1 MKPKSK
7 LLFLIFF
14 IFSINAFDTN
24 QLPLSDKLKE
34 TFPKLNASC
43 FIIANLDC
51 SIVINESNSNRKIHT
66 GTFDNIVFSTKLKKL
81 KTPIEKQ
88 NNPFIGNNKLTLYD
102 MINIFNCILIN
113 RSYISEI
120 RQKNTKIS
128 IIKSA
133 MSGYG
138 CVFVYE
144 HSGKYIG
151 ILYGANS
158 REKVLN
164 DIKNITNWLKQFY
177 ILDIKQNLIE
187 IPVLY
192 GNERRIDLAEQKR
205 KILISKFT
213 SGKIERAYHYKTVSC
228 APIEKGDIFG
238 TVFYFSELFKNP
250 IRIPLISMKCVKRSG
265 ILNRILD
272 TIHYIIFGSNN
283 SKHIDPSRNTSE

>member
-1 MKPKSK
+1 MKSK
-7 LLFLIFF
+7 LLFLTFF

-24 QLPLSDKLKE
+24 QLPISDKLKE

-51 SIVINESNSNRKIHT
+51 SIIINESNSNKKIHT
-66 GTFDNIVFSTKLKKL
+66 GTFDNIIFSTKLK
-81 KTPIEKQ
+81 TFIEKQ
-88 NNPFIGNNKLTLYD
+88 NNPFLGNNKLTLYD
-102 MINIFNCILIN
+102 MINIFNCVLTH

-120 RQKNTKIS
+120 RQENTQIS
-128 IIKSA
+128 VIKST

-144 HSGKYIG
+144 HNGKYTG

-164 DIKNITNWLKQFY
+164 DVKNITNWLKQFY
-177 ILDIKQNLIE
+177 ILDISNIKQNLIE

-192 GNERRIDLAEQKR
+192 GNEKKIELVERKQKV
-205 KILISKFT
+205 LTSKFT
-213 SGKIERAYHYKTVSC
+213 SGKIERTYHYKAVAC
-228 APIEKGDIFG
+228 APIKKGDILG
-238 TVFYFSELFKNP
+238 TVFYSSEIFKNP
-250 IRIPLISMKCVKRSG
+250 IKIPLISLKYVKRSG

-283 SKHIDPSRNTSE
+283 SKHIDLGQNTSE